1 MLARQRCYT
10 LQSTEPLHANI
21 VVNPAGMLEIDILE
35 KNQHLSSEF
44 EHVHFKESRQG
55 VQLIC
60 EDGDC
65 VTHKEVSLT
74 LSRKDA
80 FELCEIIDDAI
91 EEYEELM
98 TDL

>member
-10 LQSTEPLHANI
+10 LQGSEPLHANI
-21 VVNPAGMLEIDILE
+21 VVNPIGMIEIDILE

-44 EHVHFKESRQG
+44 EHVHFKESGQTME
-55 VQLIC
+55 LIC

-65 VTHKEVSLT
+65 VTHEDVSLT